1 MPKWKRLMRTAAGHK
16 WFHDNE
22 SGRIAVAERNGVTP
36 DKLAKGILWLNPN
49 KPITLD
55 SRWSCYLVMFAP
67 VISARTDEPRLIAIN
82 VNELTYL
89 TREHGMRLCI
99 VGENGET
106 MELKPVLPRKET
118 QPRPIGGAP

>member
-1 MPKWKRLMRTAAGHK
+1 MPKWKRLPRAAKGHK
-16 WFHDNE
+16 WFRDEE
-22 SGRIAVAERNGVTP
+22 SGRIAVAEGNTVMP
-36 DKLAKGILWLNPN
+36 DKLAKVILWLNPN

-67 VISARTDEPRLIAIN
+67 MISARTDEPKLITIN
-82 VNELTYL
+82 VDELAYL

-106 MELKPVLPRKET
+106 MEVRPVVPRKET
-118 QPRPIGGAP
+118 RPRRIGVTS